1 MIGAALNWL
10 CYALSFCLHI
20 GASSKVC
27 CCISTPFS
35 KLLPRFCCI
44 QAFLQSFSQLPAS
57 HYKMSTKRLG
67 RDWQQLPLEVSR
79 PQRWIVIPMFHQWS
93 AAIEN
98 PSDAMVARIKTIGTH
113 GWWSCLKTIVTI
125 PSFDQWKATIK
136 NHPRQWYIDKNID
149 HSIVLKN

>member
-57 HYKMSTKRLG
+57 HYNMSTKRLG

-79 PQRWIVIPMFHQWS
+79 PQQWIVI
-93 AAIEN
+93 
-98 PSDAMVARIKTIGTH
+98 ARIKTIGTH
-113 GWWSCLKTIVTI
+113 GCRSCLKTIVTI
-125 PSFDQWKATIK
+125 PSFHQWKATIK